1 MVNSILNPK
10 INFPELKKLDPDD
23 KQFDAS
29 MYEVN
34 ILGEDVIIALG
45 QAKYAFIDDNIIY
58 YPIYLVKND
67 KVSTQIGVYE
77 ILAEQLPNVVDDDGD
92 IDLTQVDEPLLYKF
106 VNDKILFDNT
116 SEKRKDKVSKDESD
130 DGKDDDVVGEVVDE
144 KEAVRKTLMRKRL
157 IKSSL
162 IWIYPNKRKMLWKKN
177 FVNIKKTLDN
187 HGYRNF
193 LKVTNTK

>member
-106 VNDKILFDNT
+106 VNDKILFDSTND
-116 SEKRKDKVSKDESD
+116 KRKDKLENITQVTYTDVGIVRCQVSH
-130 DGKDDDVVGEVVDE
+130 
-144 KEAVRKTLMRKRL
+144 APFR
-157 IKSSL
+157 
-162 IWIYPNKRKMLWKKN
+162 IWCHGVLFPNGFSFGF
-177 FVNIKKTLDN
+177 FV
-187 HGYRNF
+187 
-193 LKVTNTK
+193 

>member
-116 SEKRKDKVSKDESD
+116 SEKRKDKVSKDESN

-144 KEAVRKTLMRKRL
+144 KEAVEKDADAKEVD
-157 IKSSL
+157 KE
-162 IWIYPNKRKMLWKKN
+162 
-177 FVNIKKTLDN
+177 FVDLD
-187 HGYRNF
+187 
-193 LKVTNTK
+193 LP